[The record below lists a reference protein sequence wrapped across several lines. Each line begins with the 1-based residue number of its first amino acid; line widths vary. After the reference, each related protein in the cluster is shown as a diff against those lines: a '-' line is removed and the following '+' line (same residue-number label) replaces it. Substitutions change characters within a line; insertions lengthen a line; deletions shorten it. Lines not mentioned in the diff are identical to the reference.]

1 MTVFPGGTSVSRLS
15 VYDTEAPDGLCG
27 GSPHL
32 HTVSTEAY
40 IVTAGRGALQTLD
53 RTGFSEQAL
62 VPGSIVWFGAGTI
75 HRAVNHGGL
84 EVTVL
89 MSNRGLPEAG
99 DAVMTFSSDVM
110 MDAAS
115 YRHAAALPDAR
126 VDRAAASTAARER
139 RDAAVRGFAALRD
152 AALAGDFGPL
162 EQFYAQALAIV
173 GPRSGEWAALREA
186 SVLADAHAG
195 TELLDAVLSG
205 SAALLGTSAPR
216 SIEADPGEPRFGMC
230 GLLQTYAVG

>member
-53 RTGFSEQAL
+53 RTGFAEHAL
-62 VPGSIVWFGAGTI
+62 VPGSIMWFGAGTI

-99 DAVMTFSSDVM
+99 DAVMTFSRDVM
-110 MDAAS
+110 MDDAS
-115 YRHAAALPDAR
+115 YRQAAALPDAGH
-126 VDRAAASTAARER
+126 DRAAASTAARER
-139 RDAAVRGFAALRD
+139 RDAAVRGFSVLRD
-152 AALAGDFGPL
+152 AVLAGDFAPL
-162 EQFYAQALAIV
+162 EQFYARAVDVV
-173 GPRSGEWAALREA
+173 GPKSGAWGALREQ
-186 SVLADAHAG
+186 SVLADAAAG
-195 TELLDAVLSG
+195 TALLEAVTAG
-205 SAALLGTSAPR
+205 SAALLGTSEPR
-216 SIEADPGEPRFGMC
+216 SIAADPGEPRFGMC
-230 GLLQTYAVG
+230 GLLHTYAV